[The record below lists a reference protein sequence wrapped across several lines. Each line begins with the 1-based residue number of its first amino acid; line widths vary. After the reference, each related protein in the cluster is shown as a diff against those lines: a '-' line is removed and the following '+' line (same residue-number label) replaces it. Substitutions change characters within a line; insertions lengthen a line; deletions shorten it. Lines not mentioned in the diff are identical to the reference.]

1 MNTES
6 NDRGAR
12 RFAVGAIAAIVLGA
26 SGCSLNEFISQQGS
40 IDYKSAGKLPAL
52 DVPPDLVNPRGDG
65 RFTVP
70 EAAQRERTF
79 SGYES
84 ARASQRPVGEVSVL
98 PLAEGMKI
106 ERAGTQRWL
115 VVNQPPEKL
124 WPVVREFWQ
133 ELGFLIQTELPEA
146 GIMETDWAENRA
158 KLPQDIIRRSLGRLV
173 DQVYSTGERD
183 KFRTRMETRAG
194 ATEIFISHRGMVEVY
209 TSSLRDN
216 TIWQPRASDT
226 ELEAEFLSRLMV
238 KLGVDQER
246 AKNMIAGAAAAP
258 AAPQLISA
266 PGGGEALAV
275 AEPFDRAWRR
285 VGLALDRG
293 GFTVEDRDRSQGLYF
308 VRYIDPEV
316 DSASGAK
323 PGFFARLF
331 SFGRSSKKEQTQ
343 QYRVIVAE
351 SGASTRVSVAGKD
364 GKSLESAD
372 DRASGRKILGLLRE
386 QLVQ

>member
-1 MNTES
+1 MIIEL
-6 NDRGAR
+6 NDRGVRHVVAA
-12 RFAVGAIAAIVLGA
+12 AVAVLALA
-26 SGCSLNEFISQQGS
+26 SAGCSLNEYISEQGA
-40 IDYKSAGKLPAL
+40 IDYKSAGKLPPL
-52 DVPPDLVNPRGDG
+52 DIPPDLVNPRGDG

-70 EAAQRERTF
+70 EAAQRDRTF

-84 ARASQRPVGEVSVL
+84 TRGAQRPTGEVSVL
-98 PLAEGMKI
+98 PGAQGVRL
-106 ERAGTQRWL
+106 ERAGSQRWL
-115 VVNQPPEKL
+115 IVNQSPEKI

-183 KFRTRMETRAG
+183 KFRTRLEKRGNT
-194 ATEIFISHRGMVEVY
+194 TEIFISHRGMVEVY
-209 TSSLRDN
+209 TSSLKDN
-216 TIWQPRASDT
+216 TIWQPRPSDP

-246 AKNMIAGAAAAP
+246 AKAMAASTAAGP
-258 AAPQLISA
+258 AAPQLVSA
-266 PGGGEALAV
+266 GGGDALSV

-293 GFTVEDRDRSQGLYF
+293 GFTVEDRDRSKGLYF

-316 DSASGAK
+316 DGASGGK
-323 PGFFARLF
+323 QGFLSRLF
-331 SFGRSSKKEQTQ
+331 TFGGSKKKDQTQ
-343 QYRVIVAE
+343 QYQVILVEA
-351 SGASTRVSVAGKD
+351 GGTTRVTVANKEGKV
-364 GKSLESAD
+364 LESAP
-372 DRASGRKILGLLRE
+372 DRATGKKILSLLRD

>member
-1 MNTES
+1 MIEP
-6 NDRGAR
+6 NDRGLR
-12 RFAVGAIAAIVLGA
+12 RVALAVLA
-26 SGCSLNEFISQQGS
+26 SLALASAGCSLNEFIAEQGA
-40 IDYKSAGKLPAL
+40 IDYKSAGKLPPL
-52 DVPPDLVNPRGDG
+52 DIPPDLVNPRGDG
-65 RFTVP
+65 RFNVP
-70 EAAQRERTF
+70 ESARRDRTF

-84 ARASQRPVGEVSVL
+84 ARAAQRPVGDVSVL
-98 PLAEGMKI
+98 PGAQGVRL
-106 ERAGTQRWL
+106 ERAGSQRWL
-115 VVNQPPEKL
+115 VVNQSPDKV

-133 ELGFLIQTELPEA
+133 ELGFLVQTELPEA

-183 KFRTRMETRAG
+183 KFRTRLEARG
-194 ATEIFISHRGMVEVY
+194 GNTEVFISHRGMVEVY
-209 TSSLRDN
+209 TTTLKEN
-216 TIWQPRASDT
+216 TIWQPRASDP

-246 AKNMIAGAAAAP
+246 AKSALASAGSAP
-258 AAPQLISA
+258 VAPQLVA
-266 PGGGEALAV
+266 AAGGGEALSV

-316 DSASGAK
+316 DGASTAK
-323 PGFFARLF
+323 RGFLSRLF
-331 SFGRSSKKEQTQ
+331 SFGGSSKKAQTQ
-343 QYRVIVAE
+343 QYRVVLAEAGTSTTVTVAN
-351 SGASTRVSVAGKD
+351 KD
-364 GKSLESAD
+364 GKALQSTD
-372 DRASGRKILGLLRE
+372 DRATARKILSLLRE

>member
-1 MNTES
+1 
-6 NDRGAR
+6 
-12 RFAVGAIAAIVLGA
+12 
-26 SGCSLNEFISQQGS
+26 
-40 IDYKSAGKLPAL
+40 
-52 DVPPDLVNPRGDG
+52 
-65 RFTVP
+65 
-70 EAAQRERTF
+70 
-79 SGYES
+79 
-84 ARASQRPVGEVSVL
+84 
-98 PLAEGMKI
+98 
-106 ERAGTQRWL
+106 
-115 VVNQPPEKL
+115 
-124 WPVVREFWQ
+124 
-133 ELGFLIQTELPEA
+133 
-146 GIMETDWAENRA
+146 
-158 KLPQDIIRRSLGRLV
+158 
-173 DQVYSTGERD
+173 
-183 KFRTRMETRAG
+183 
-194 ATEIFISHRGMVEVY
+194 MVEVY